1 MINRLLCGIDG
12 TDHSDIAPLAAAEL
26 AEKFGA
32 ELTICAVN
40 VVFGRSPRSPQVPA
54 WTDAEAKTILDH
66 SQALLARH
74 GRSRAQAVVVTDREA
89 SSGIIDFA
97 IAHQIDHI
105 VVGTGDKR
113 GLSRL
118 FLGSA
123 AADIAARS
131 PCSVVIAR

>member
-1 MINRLLCGIDG
+1 MINRILCGIDG
-12 TDHSDIAPLAAAEL
+12 TDHSDVALLAAAEL

-40 VVFGRSPRSPQVPA
+40 VVFGRSPRSPQVPT

-74 GRSRAQAVVVTDREA
+74 GRSGAKAVVVTDREA

-97 IAHQIDHI
+97 IEHQIDHI

-118 FLGSA
+118 FLGSV